1 MMLLGLV
8 RHMTKRDEPWI
19 QGLGRLWDEVIVT
32 LILRLGGGVSK
43 GLSH

>member
-1 MMLLGLV
+1 
-8 RHMTKRDEPWI
+8 MTKCDESWI
-19 QGLGRLWDEVIVT
+19 RVDEAIIA